1 MKRRYKLMGVVLSIS
16 VCVGIALLVSVNT
29 PTHAKGQTFIVET
42 MLPKTNI
49 STIGYIEEIHINREK
64 ALMLGEMFG
73 FEENSLTYS
82 SEEEYL
88 WKDNAGGILKI
99 SNKTG
104 HIRFSTEEMSK
115 PHEDIP
121 TENESISIAKAYVE
135 EIRGK
140 TTDLIVEY
148 ADTLYMVTESK
159 NGTTISEEPLS
170 ICIKFRQIINN
181 HRVVCGGG
189 ILINIGTNGTL
200 LGYTQ
205 YTVQAKEFLNV
216 TIIDSQKGLE
226 KIKEKGVTVG
236 GKKPN
241 CKVTNVTLVYYYNPF
256 DKVHVLHPAWEYTL
270 LPTGVES
277 KPIRTYVGGVSGE
290 VII

>member
-1 MKRRYKLMGVVLSIS
+1 MRKIYKLVGAVLSIS
-16 VCVGIALLVSVNT
+16 VCVGIALLVSVTT
-29 PTHAKGQTFIVET
+29 PSSVKGQAFIVET
-42 MLPKTNI
+42 TLPETNI
-49 STIGYIEEIHINREK
+49 SEIGYMEEININREK
-64 ALMLGEMFG
+64 ALTLGEMLG
-73 FEENSLTYS
+73 FEESHLTYN
-82 SEEEYL
+82 EEEYL

-104 HIRFSTEEMSK
+104 HIIFSTEEMSK
-115 PHEDIP
+115 RHENLP
-121 TENESISIAKAYVE
+121 TENESVDIAKAYVE

-170 ICIKFRQIINN
+170 VCVKFRQIINN

-205 YTVQAKEFLNV
+205 YTVQVKEFLNV
-216 TIIDSQKGLE
+216 TIIASEKGLE
-226 KIKEKGVTVG
+226 KIKEKGVTVA
-236 GKKPN
+236 GKKPD

-256 DKVHVLHPAWEYTL
+256 DEICVLYPAWEYTL
-270 LPTGVES
+270 LPMGREN
-277 KPIRTYVGGVSGE
+277 KPMVMYVDGISGE